1 MMMLDDLNLKMH
13 DVQESS
19 MIEENLAPR
28 DSNTGMKLYLPSPIA
43 TANNELCEYD
53 RTRISLK
60 NWKID

>member
-1 MMMLDDLNLKMH
+1 
-13 DVQESS
+13 

-60 NWKID
+60 LENRLIEEKRRGNYH